1 MSLLA
6 DYTTDE
12 QMLLMEGPRL
22 AAVVISA
29 ASPGRS
35 AETASEGFAAV
46 TYAMRSQGEFLDNTL
61 INSILFGLDI

>member
-46 TYAMRSQGEFLDNTL
+46 QVCHEQPG
-61 INSILFGLDI
+61 